1 LAAELG
7 FEFGDTPLELVDL
20 GIGSRC
26 AGEEMAHGF
35 ERGRGGGSNGA
46 QLAVHRVLH
55 LLVCVECGLE
65 VPHHEVLTGL
75 IGGDDQL
82 AQQFEGK
89 AGGLVFGILDDD
101 LGEGDASKI
110 LAAFSVDHLN
120 VGALADE
127 ASDIVEVDVTAG
139 KGVVKAAVSVFP
151 DDDWGRRH
159 GLVLVLQATKY
170 ILTQPGAGAIY

>member
-1 LAAELG
+1 
-7 FEFGDTPLELVDL
+7 
-20 GIGSRC
+20 
-26 AGEEMAHGF
+26 
-35 ERGRGGGSNGA
+35 
-46 QLAVHRVLH
+46 
-55 LLVCVECGLE
+55 
-65 VPHHEVLTGL
+65 
-75 IGGDDQL
+75 L

-127 ASDIVEVDVTAG
+127 ASDIVEIDVTAG